1 MGAVEIAETGEVT
14 VTIVGNVRC
23 VHDETVYT
31 DGDEATVPV
40 AVGHDWIGNGWA
52 TEPAAKAE
60 VK

>member
-1 MGAVEIAETGEVT
+1 M
-14 VTIVGNVRC
+14 TIVGNVRC

-60 VK
+60 AK